1 MYPSQ
6 NIILVTKTNRKTWV
20 GHVAYRVE
28 IRTQDFDGKPGR
40 KDAIWKTQAWM
51 G

>member
-1 MYPSQ
+1 
-6 NIILVTKTNRKTWV
+6 VTKANRKTWV

-28 IRTQDFDGKPGR
+28 KCTQDFDGKLEG
-40 KDAIWKTQAWM
+40 KDTIWKNQAWI